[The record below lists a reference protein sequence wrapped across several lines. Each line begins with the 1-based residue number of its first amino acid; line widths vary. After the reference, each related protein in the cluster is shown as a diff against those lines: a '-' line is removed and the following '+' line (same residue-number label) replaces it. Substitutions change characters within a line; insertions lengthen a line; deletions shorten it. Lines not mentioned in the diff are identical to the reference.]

1 MSSAAPRVPHRSP
14 ERLFN
19 RDFVLLWQGQLV
31 SQLGSQAFMVAQ
43 VSWLMDNT
51 ASATLVGLVLT
62 CSTLP
67 GVLLGPL
74 CGTLADR
81 HSRKAII
88 VTTDLARGA
97 AAIALAATIALW
109 PERTGLILVALFVV
123 AVWSGVL
130 GAAFNPAIIAAIP
143 DLVPPARLQAAN
155 SLNQFSGQG
164 ATMLGQAI
172 GGVAFRLLGAPLL
185 FLADGV
191 SYVLSGISEAFIRL
205 PSHDEAEADTEV
217 APLPEGAAT
226 VRSLSESPG
235 ATEASSARRPAAGT
249 ARRYLADTSESF
261 RYLWGW
267 RGMRSFVLTATAVNF
282 VFMPVFVLLP
292 FYVGDVLERPADWY
306 GFLLAALSFGSLA
319 GLVVAGSVALHGAA
333 RFRSLAGAFIGI
345 MLMITVLGLVRRPL
359 AALAVVSSIGLFAS
373 FINVLFLTSVQLSTP
388 AHMRGR
394 VVGVVLAMAGAATPL
409 GLAAGGLL
417 ADLTGRRAPATF
429 VMVGLVG
436 LVIVS
441 FAISRS
447 SLREFLATTSTE
459 PSRP

>member
-1 MSSAAPRVPHRSP
+1 VSCAAARAPAAAPA
-14 ERLFN
+14 RLFN

-43 VSWLMDNT
+43 VSWLMENT
-51 ASATLVGLVLT
+51 ASATLVGLVMT

-67 GVLLGPL
+67 GVLLGPI
-74 CGTLADR
+74 CGALADR

-109 PERTGLILVALFVV
+109 PERSGVILAALFVV

-155 SLNQFSGQG
+155 SLNQFSGQA

-185 FLADGV
+185 FLADGL
-191 SYVLSGISEAFIRL
+191 SYVLSGASEAFIRL
-205 PSHDEAEADTEV
+205 PGPDE
-217 APLPEGAAT
+217 PEGSNELAPPPEGSAAL
-226 VRSLSESPG
+226 RSR
-235 ATEASSARRPAAGT
+235 ARSAAAET
-249 ARRYLADTSESF
+249 ARRYLADTSVAF

-267 RGMRSFVLTATAVNF
+267 RGMRAFVLTATAVNF

-292 FYVGDVLERPADWY
+292 FYVSDVLGRPADWY

-319 GLVVAGSVALHGAA
+319 GLVLAGSFTLRGTG
-333 RFRSLAGAFIGI
+333 RFRALASAFAGI
-345 MLMITVLGLVRRPL
+345 MLLITALGLVRRPL
-359 AALAVVSSIGLFAS
+359 LALAVIFGIGLLAS
-373 FINVLFLTSVQLSTP
+373 LINVLFLTSVQLSTP
-388 AHMRGR
+388 SHMRGR

-409 GLAAGGLL
+409 GLAAGGML

-429 VMVGLVG
+429 VTAGLIG
-436 LVIVS
+436 LAVVA
-441 FAISRS
+441 FAITRTSF
-447 SLREFLATTSTE
+447 REFLTKTGAE
-459 PSRP
+459 PA